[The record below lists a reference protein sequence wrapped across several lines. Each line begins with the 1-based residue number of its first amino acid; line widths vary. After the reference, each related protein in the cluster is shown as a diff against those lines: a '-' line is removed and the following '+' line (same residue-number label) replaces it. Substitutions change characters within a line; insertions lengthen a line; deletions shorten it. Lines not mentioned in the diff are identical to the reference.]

1 MHIQTTAQNTPE
13 QGSPLESFSGCHEGI
28 LKHIEQLAALPSLL
42 GIPAK
47 AAELKASAANL
58 YRFYHDV
65 IIKHH
70 REEEEELFT
79 AVESALHADPV
90 ELVEAKE
97 QIEQL
102 IREHR
107 HIESLWKLIE
117 PDLKLLAK
125 GKLAWPNGELV
136 SAIASYSVAHA
147 HFEET
152 TFLPLAARLLDAN
165 GMAALGMS
173 LHIRHHPVFIP
184 AYI

>member
-1 MHIQTTAQNTPE
+1 MHTQTTAQNTPE

-47 AAELKASAANL
+47 AAELKASAASL
-58 YRFYHDV
+58 HRFYHDV

-70 REEEEELFT
+70 QEEEDELFT
-79 AVESALHADPV
+79 AVESALHADPL